1 MNTGEVHWIA
11 LTVFLSLFLLVTV
24 LGFLAARWKAGDMK
38 RLDEWGLAGQRFGIV
53 ITWFLIGGDLYTSYT
68 LIAVPALVY
77 SVGAPGFFAIPYAII
92 IYPFAFAVMPR
103 FWTACRRGGHMT
115 AADFVRAR
123 FDHPALAIAIAITGL
138 IATMPYIA
146 LQLVG
151 IQVVLEGLGLGK
163 GDLPLIVAFVILALY
178 TYKSGL
184 RAPAMIAFVK
194 DTMIYITVIAAVLV
208 IPVELGGY
216 GPVFEAAAKT
226 FEARGGASG
235 LLLKPPQMLPF
246 ASLALGSALALFL
259 YPHSLTGILSSSS
272 ARTIR
277 WNAILLPAYT
287 LLLGLVA
294 LLGYMAIAG
303 NVKVA
308 NPNQVV
314 PALFLHIFPEWFVGF
329 SFAAIVIGALV
340 PSAIMSIG
348 AAKLFTRNLWK
359 PFVRRPISPEQ
370 ETTVAKVASL
380 VVKLGALVF
389 IIFLPIQY
397 AIDFQLLGGIWILQT
412 LPAVVLGLYR
422 FPLRGGPLFVGW
434 LAGMFSGT
442 SFFVWAG
449 LKPVLAIPVVGAIY
463 IAIISLALNLLISLG
478 GSMFRKKVT

>member
-1 MNTGEVHWIA
+1 
-11 LTVFLSLFLLVTV
+11 
-24 LGFLAARWKAGDMK
+24 
-38 RLDEWGLAGQRFGIV
+38 
-53 ITWFLIGGDLYTSYT
+53 
-68 LIAVPALVY
+68 
-77 SVGAPGFFAIPYAII
+77 
-92 IYPFAFAVMPR
+92 
-103 FWTACRRGGHMT
+103 
-115 AADFVRAR
+115 
-123 FDHPALAIAIAITGL
+123 
-138 IATMPYIA
+138 MPYIA

-163 GDLPLIVAFVILALY
+163 GDFPLIVAFVILALY

-226 FEARGGASG
+226 FEARGGATG
-235 LLLKPPQMLPF
+235 LLLKPAQMLPF

-259 YPHSLTGILSSSS
+259 YPHSVTGILSSSS

-314 PALFLHIFPEWFVGF
+314 PALFLRIFPEWFVGF

-422 FPLRGGPLFVGW
+422 LPLRGGPLFVGW